1 MKLTKQVKLVPS
13 NDQRLLLDATMAEYI
28 SLAND
33 LIDYGIACGSLPQLT
48 SALVIAKLP
57 SALKAQCIRD
67 VQSIWSKTM
76 KHGGKFP
83 ILKKPVAIWNNQN
96 YRIDDFSISFPV
108 LVDGKCTRISVKAEI
123 PSDALDVLWNSKL
136 GTLRIT
142 RKNDKY
148 IAQIAYEAVE
158 TTFSGSEV
166 MGVDLG
172 ILCPAV
178 AKTSTG
184 KVKFYGSGR
193 QRKQVRRAFYSRR
206 KKLGKAKKLKA
217 LKKAK
222 DKEQRWMRDQD
233 HKISRAI
240 VNDAISQGVGAI
252 KLEMLQGI
260 RSRTQKNDTTRKS
273 RKHIRQKNRM
283 INSWSFYRLAH
294 YIEYKARLAGIDVV
308 YVDPAYTSQVCPH
321 CGALHKAQGRGF
333 FCPDC
338 GYHVHRDIVGA
349 ANILAA

>member
-1 MKLTKQVKLVPS
+1 MKLTKQVKLILTKE
-13 NDQRLLLDATMAEYI
+13 QQALLNATMSEYI
-28 SLAND
+28 SLVND
-33 LIDYGIACGSLPQLT
+33 IIDYAITLGYLPRLT
-48 SALVIAKLP
+48 SARVNASLP
-57 SALKAQCIRD
+57 SALKAQCIQD
-67 VQSIWSKTM
+67 ACSIWSQTM

-83 ILKKPVAIWNNQN
+83 TLKKPVAIWNNQN
-96 YRIDDFSISFPV
+96 YRIDESSISFPV
-108 LVDGKCTRISVKAEI
+108 LVDGKCTRIFVKAEI
-123 PSDALDVLWNSKL
+123 PQETLDILQNSKL

-142 RKNDKY
+142 QKNGKY
-148 IAQIAYEAVE
+148 IAQIAYEAIEV
-158 TTFSGSEV
+158 TPSGSGV

-172 ILCPAV
+172 VLCPAV

-184 KVKFYGSGR
+184 KVKFYGNGR
-193 QRKQVRRAFYSRR
+193 QRKQARRSFYSRR

-217 LKKAK
+217 LKKSK
-222 DKEQRWMRDQD
+222 DKEQRWMKDQD

-240 VNDAISQGVGAI
+240 VNDAISQSVGTI

-260 RSRTQKNDTTRKS
+260 RSRTRKDSTTRNS
-273 RKHIRQKNRM
+273 RKNSRKKNRM

-308 YVDPAYTSQVCPH
+308 YVDPAYTSQVCPN
-321 CGALHKAQGRGF
+321 CGTLHKAQGRDF

>member
-13 NDQRLLLDATMAEYI
+13 NDQKFLLDATMAEYI

-33 LIDYGIACGSLPQLT
+33 LIDYGIACGFLPRLT
-48 SALVIAKLP
+48 SARVIAPLP
-57 SALKAQCIRD
+57 SALKAQCIQD

-76 KHGGKFP
+76 KHGGRFP
-83 ILKKPVAIWNNQN
+83 VLKKSVAVWNNQN
-96 YRIDDFSISFPV
+96 YRIDDSSISFPV
-108 LVDGKCTRISVKAEI
+108 MVNGKCIRISVKAEI
-123 PSDALDVLWNSKL
+123 PQETLDILQNAKQ

-142 RKNDKY
+142 KKNAKY
-148 IAQIAYEAVE
+148 IAQIAYDVTEAVS
-158 TTFSGSEV
+158 TGSEA

-172 ILCPAV
+172 VLCPAV

-184 KVKFYGSGR
+184 KVKFYGNGR
-193 QRKQVRRAFYSRR
+193 QRKQVRRSFYSRR
-206 KKLGKAKKLKA
+206 RKLGKAKKLKA
-217 LKKAK
+217 LKKSK

-240 VNDAISQGVGAI
+240 VNDAIAQGVGTI
-252 KLEMLQGI
+252 KLEKLQGI
-260 RSRTQKNDTTRKS
+260 RSRARKDSTTRKS
-273 RKHIRQKNRM
+273 RKNIRQKNRM

-321 CGALHKAQGRGF
+321 CGALHKAQGRDF
-333 FCPDC
+333 LCPAC
-338 GYHVHRDIVGA
+338 GYHIHRDIVGA
-349 ANILAA
+349 ANILVA